1 MPASEY
7 IVEKTFYDITDT
19 DGLSADQ
26 TKTYDA
32 AGYAQGTSGL
42 KNYMSPNTVTSSSTN
57 GATVREIT
65 SIEIIPP
72 QNSEGRYEDL
82 REVWLILDNK
92 SSQHYLTFP
101 GRGDLLMT
109 PLRTQVYGSV
119 NYRIPL
125 GVPLWKAVQDR
136 QGNMPI
142 RAMAPKFGR
151 TLGIAVSSVYGTSSA
166 ANGGTGYRIRIKG
179 YEYTPQQL
187 EKLAAQWHN
196 SVQVQTLRRQVEEKP
211 ALKFTYPSPGTLELA
226 TWTQFPGGL
235 EQGTTKIMP
244 YWHFA
249 FNAQATD
256 PNRPYALTD
265 LNALGGGTGH
275 VEDQYQDLGLE
286 FNLNGNA
293 FMLQGFGVQ
302 PVSLPPGQTG
312 APGVPGQNLARA
324 GWAVNGSFLPN
335 EEGNEGI
342 FITPGV
348 NDLAFGT
355 VKPYVALDNVFRP
368 VPKWPGELLVYKDN
382 AVPWIGANGTAIPA
396 DAVAVAMTGV
406 IVEGAPQ
413 S

>member
-7 IVEKTFYDITDT
+7 VIEKTFYDITDT

-26 TKTYDA
+26 TKVYDA
-32 AGYAQGTSGL
+32 AGYAQGPNGL
-42 KNYMSPNTVTSSSTN
+42 KNYMSPNTITSSSTN

-72 QNSEGRYEDL
+72 QNSNGEYEDL

-92 SSQHYLTFP
+92 SSQHYINLP

-119 NYRIPL
+119 NYKIPL
-125 GVPLWKAVQDR
+125 GPPLWSVLGDGR
-136 QGNMPI
+136 GNVPI
-142 RAMAPKFGR
+142 RAVAPKFSR
-151 TLGIAVSSVYGTSSA
+151 TLGIAVSTIYGVSSA

-179 YEYTPQQL
+179 YEYTPEML
-187 EKLAAQWHN
+187 ENLAELWHN
-196 SVQVQTLRRQVEEKP
+196 SVQVQTLTRQVEGKP
-211 ALKFTYPSPGTLELA
+211 ALKFDYPSPKTLELA

-235 EQGTTKIMP
+235 EQGSTKIMP

-249 FNAQATD
+249 FNAAATD
-256 PNRPYALTD
+256 PNRPYTFTD

-286 FNLNGNA
+286 FNLNNDA

-302 PVSLPPGQTG
+302 PVPLPPGQAG

-324 GWAVNGSFLPN
+324 GWAVNGSYLPN
-335 EEGNEGI
+335 EEGSEGI
-342 FITPGV
+342 FVTPGV
-348 NDLAFGT
+348 NDLAFGS

-368 VPKWPGELLVYKDN
+368 VPKWPGQLLIYKDN
-382 AVPWIGANGTAIPA
+382 AVPWVGANGSPIPA
-396 DAVAVAMTGV
+396 DAVAVAMTGTL
-406 IVEGAPQ
+406 VEGAP